1 MTPIATIS
9 SPLAEIIPPVA
20 RPSILLLE
28 DDTTTSDAM
37 VQLLTHYECTVKC
50 ARTVLEA
57 MPLLNSMPAF
67 AILDLM
73 LPDGGGD
80 RILELIRRRRM
91 PTKVVLVT
99 GCRERDRLNAVIRL
113 KPDLI
118 LAKPLNF
125 IRLLDFIRENR

>member
-1 MTPIATIS
+1 MAEVLP
-9 SPLAEIIPPVA
+9 PLA
-20 RPSILLLE
+20 RPTILLLE

-67 AILDLM
+67 AVLDLM

-80 RILELIRRRRM
+80 RILDLIRQRRM

-99 GCRERDRLNAVIRL
+99 ACRERERLNNAIRL

-125 IRLLDFIRENR
+125 MRLLDFIRENRGGATAVAKFE